1 MPISLHAAFVPSA
14 LQMLGTADHLVGKA
28 EAWCTDTGCAP
39 GDMIGGRIHE
49 EMAPFSYQIKS
60 VAVHTA
66 GAIEG
71 IRARM
76 FTPDLTPPPEDFA
89 GLRAAMTK
97 ARSLLEA
104 VTVDELEGFVGQ
116 PMRFE
121 FRDYGMDF
129 TAEDFLLSF
138 SQPNY
143 YFHAA
148 TAYDILRMKGVAVGK
163 RDFMGAVRLKPA

>member
-1 MPISLHAAFVPSA
+1 MPISLHAAYIPSA
-14 LQMLGTADHLVGKA
+14 LQMLGTADHLVAKA
-28 EAWCTDTGCAP
+28 EAWCVDTGCAH
-39 GDMIGGRIHE
+39 GDVIGARIHE

-60 VAVHTA
+60 VAAHTA

-71 IRARM
+71 LRAGV
-76 FTPDLTPPPEDFA
+76 FAPDLTPPPEDFA
-89 GLRAAMTK
+89 GLRAAIAK
-97 ARSLLEA
+97 ARTLLEA

-121 FRDYGMDF
+121 FRDRGMDF

-148 TAYDILRMKGVAVGK
+148 TAYDILRMKDVAVGK
-163 RDFMGAVRLKPA
+163 RDFMGAVRLKPT